1 MKKNSQI
8 RVYRGIAIALISF
21 CVLMVGFKLA
31 VTSAISFGG
40 DFFNFWQAGRALILR
55 GVSPYDPSTTAS
67 IQQGIYGRLAKPSED
82 QLKYV
87 YPPFALLV
95 ILPSVSMTYAW
106 AQAYWMAFNLVSIFI
121 ALLVI
126 KKRPPLWL
134 LASLLFFYPVSRTVI
149 LGPFDLVLGAS
160 LIIAYGLL
168 NNGKLPSPSKQWFV
182 GILLAW
188 CAMKPQLS
196 GLIILF
202 VLLGAVQKKEW
213 RVFAGLVT
221 GAIFF
226 AGISWIFVPTWVS
239 DWIKVIF
246 DYVGYVPI
254 QPILKT
260 WLATL
265 GLDWSALWLKLCL
278 LAAGV
283 GLSGWILTAW
293 WKKQL
298 PDFLALGWLVL
309 VSQLVNPNP
318 KSQLSDQIIFFLP
331 LVLWLTNPSVKIWLR
346 KIIWAAFVIVPWV
359 LFGLYFQGK
368 EPYEVASGLGLLFTL
383 WLAGMLITHFRN
395 KKYDLEN
402 KQPVEVN
409 SL

>member
-1 MKKNSQI
+1 
-8 RVYRGIAIALISF
+8 
-21 CVLMVGFKLA
+21 
-31 VTSAISFGG
+31 
-40 DFFNFWQAGRALILR
+40 
-55 GVSPYDPSTTAS
+55 
-67 IQQGIYGRLAKPSED
+67 
-82 QLKYV
+82 
-87 YPPFALLV
+87 
-95 ILPSVSMTYAW
+95 
-106 AQAYWMAFNLVSIFI
+106 
-121 ALLVI
+121 
-126 KKRPPLWL
+126 
-134 LASLLFFYPVSRTVI
+134 
-149 LGPFDLVLGAS
+149 
-160 LIIAYGLL
+160 
-168 NNGKLPSPSKQWFV
+168 
-182 GILLAW
+182 
-188 CAMKPQLS
+188 
-196 GLIILF
+196 LIILF

-239 DWIKVIF
+239 DWVKVIF